1 MPSEAE
7 TEQFC
12 RSSLAAL
19 LDIDQSTILP
29 STSFASLGLDSATAV
44 HFVLEAEQ
52 QTGLELYPGV
62 TDDYPTVAEFAAYID
77 QRLRPA

>member
-1 MPSEAE
+1 MPSEVE
-7 TEQFC
+7 TEQLC

-19 LDIDQSTILP
+19 LDIDEGAILP

-52 QTGLELYPGV
+52 RTGLELYPGV
-62 TDDYPTVAEFAAYID
+62 THDYPTVAEFAAYLG
-77 QRLRPA
+77 QRLGSA